1 MAELAT
7 LARPYANAA
16 FDLAKAGRRLPQW
29 SRMLGVLATAAETSE
44 VEALIGAP
52 SLRSEV
58 KAHRLINLLGDE
70 LDDRGRR
77 FVHVLAA
84 NKRLE
89 LLPEIAAQFEVRKAE
104 AELVLDVEIVSAV
117 GLSAAQKD
125 AYAQALKRRF
135 DQDVQVTERVDSQLV
150 GGAVVR
156 AGDTVID
163 GSVRGRL
170 SRLVDALQRA

>member
-1 MAELAT
+1 MAEIAT

-16 FDLAKAGRRLPQW
+16 FDLAKTGDRLSRW
-29 SRMLGVLATAAETSE
+29 SRTLAVLAAAVETRE
-44 VEALIGAP
+44 VRALIGTPA
-52 SLRSEV
+52 LGSEV
-58 KAHRLINLLGDE
+58 KAHRLIDLMDSE
-70 LDDRGRR
+70 LDARERR

-89 LLPEIAAQFEVRKAE
+89 LLPEIATQFEARKAE
-104 AELVLDVEIVSAV
+104 AERVLDVEIVAAV
-117 GLSAAQKD
+117 ELADEQRN
-125 AYAQALKRRF
+125 AYTQALRKRF
-135 DQDVQVTERVDSQLV
+135 QQEVQVTVQVDPNLV